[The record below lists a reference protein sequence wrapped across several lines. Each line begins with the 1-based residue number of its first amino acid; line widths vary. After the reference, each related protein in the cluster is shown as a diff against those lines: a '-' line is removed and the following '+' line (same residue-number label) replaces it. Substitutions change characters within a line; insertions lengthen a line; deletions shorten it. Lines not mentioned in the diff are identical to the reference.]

1 MTPLPRVWLP
11 AFLSGL
17 ITYLC
22 YFPAN
27 LGFLAWVALVPWFA
41 LVTAERPRARGIYAA
56 CFVGSLLSNLGSIQ
70 WIRVAH
76 PAMYGSW
83 AGLALFC
90 ALASLA
96 ALFIARR
103 LSRAGFPVW
112 LAGAVALV
120 AVDYAKCHFPSGYT
134 WLEPL
139 GLWRPIGFG
148 WYFIGHSQHD
158 FLPLIQ
164 LADVTGV
171 YGITF
176 VVVVVNGVLFTL
188 GLRVAP
194 FLRTFRIA
202 ERPAAPSRVGPAVAV
217 SLLVGGL
224 AYGYWRLS
232 HAPFADGPEI
242 ALIQGNLPQDVK
254 NQHGRDMKTHFI
266 NLCDEAVRGRPTP
279 EFVVWPET
287 ALAYVWCDLGPGVD
301 VSNVPSA
308 VRRNVNENHLLAEE
322 GAARWPVAILYGV
335 NREEWES
342 PQRTWRY
349 NSAVF
354 VDATGTPKGTYDKIH
369 LVPFGEYVPFRET
382 LPFLSAFTPY
392 EGDYSCRPGQR
403 FTKFSLQVA
412 SGSYTFGC
420 LICYEDSDP
429 ALARRYVTG
438 PEPVNFLVNIS
449 NDGWFDGTEE
459 HEQHL
464 AISRFRAVEARRSVV
479 RSVNM
484 GISAIIDPAGRVVAL
499 PSSSWGD
506 SKKLTAIVRGRV
518 PIGTQFSPYSVVGD
532 WLPISCWLVIL
543 GLVARR
549 LVRPRRQVVS

>member
-41 LVTAERPRARGIYAA
+41 LMTAERPRARGIYAA

-83 AGLALFC
+83 VGLALFC

-103 LSRAGFPVW
+103 LTRAGLPVW

-164 LADVTGV
+164 LADLTGV

-176 VVVVVNGVLFTL
+176 VVVLVNGVLFTL
-188 GLRVAP
+188 VSRAGSFRLA
-194 FLRTFRIA
+194 FRID
-202 ERPAAPSRVGPAVAV
+202 EPPQTPRRLGSTVAV
-217 SLLVGGL
+217 SLLVGCL

-254 NQHGRDMKTHFI
+254 NEHGDDMVVHFEE
-266 NLCDEAVRGRPTP
+266 LCDEAVKGSPTP
-279 EFVVWPET
+279 ELVVWPET
-287 ALAYVWCDLGPGVD
+287 AFAWNWHDASTGVD
-301 VSNVPSA
+301 VRQVPPQF
-308 VRRNVNENHLLAEE
+308 RRYINMSRQIAKE
-322 GAARWPVAILYGV
+322 GATRWPVAMLYGM
-335 NREEWES
+335 NRVEWES
-342 PQRTWRY
+342 PERAWRY
-349 NSAVF
+349 NSAIF
-354 VDATGTPKGTYDKIH
+354 VDVNGTPRDTYDKIH

-382 LPFLSAFTPY
+382 LPFLSALTPY
-392 EGDYSCRPGQR
+392 DGDYSCRPGQR
-403 FTKFSLQVA
+403 FTKFPLEAA

-429 ALARRYVTG
+429 ALARRYVAG

-499 PSSSWGD
+499 PSASWGD

-518 PIGTQFSPYSVVGD
+518 PIGTQFSPYAVVGD
-532 WLPISCWLVIL
+532 WFPIGCWLVIL

-549 LVRPRRQVVS
+549 LFRPRRQVVS